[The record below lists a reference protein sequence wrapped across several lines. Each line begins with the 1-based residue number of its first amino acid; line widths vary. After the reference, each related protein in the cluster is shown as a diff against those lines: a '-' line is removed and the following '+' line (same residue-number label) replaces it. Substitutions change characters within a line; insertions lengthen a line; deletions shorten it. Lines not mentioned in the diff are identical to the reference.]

1 MSIEEKSIDD
11 TEEESST
18 QAPQQLRK
26 PWYSFL
32 RSPLWI
38 CLLVALLI
46 RVWLTY
52 HTHGVIDGD
61 EAMVGIQAEH
71 ILRGEH
77 PIYFYGQPYMGSLEA
92 YLTAILFAIAGP
104 SVWMLRA
111 EPILLSLVVVY
122 LTWRFAGA
130 LADAAKLSP
139 VAQQLFKTI
148 AALFSAIPPLY
159 DTVLELRTLG
169 GYIETFVLMLFLLLS
184 AFQLTRRWQAGASKK
199 ELTWRWAVIGFTVGL
214 GYWVNPLIVSA
225 ILAAAI
231 WIIGFCIIE
240 LFRLSRQKA
249 TTPGRSPLAFLK
261 GLLPAP
267 VTIPACV
274 LGLAPALRWGS
285 LYHWANFTFAL
296 QLGTP
301 QGTTLKLQ
309 TLYPNRLQL
318 IHDEALF
325 YQKYILPRLIGGALP
340 TESTTMMAI
349 HTFTFN
355 AGIFCLAATCLL
367 LILSFFWKQPQLV
380 GLRQLAT
387 LPLIFA
393 FCTALAFCT
402 SSISA
407 SGLIAFPNDIAGRYG
422 TPLMLALPFF
432 FSIIVTL
439 VSVLLYVLGKQLFQI
454 IGRDK
459 EDAGYSLQRQPSSS
473 VLTRLRLHLVAP
485 LLVFAVMFAYL
496 GEQAYTYVL
505 TDPDNTYQSA
515 SCPIAPAYNDQI
527 IAYLQQEHVHYGW
540 AISWIANPIIFKT
553 DDAIILTD
561 PRPIIF
567 HSGMGRIP
575 ADTVAVMK
583 ADRPSMLTLIR
594 HDDAHPILERLLDT
608 KQVTYHAMRFP
619 SQRGYDVLVLTAL
632 SRTVSLY
639 ETSGFG
645 AAFPNCI

>member
-1 MSIEEKSIDD
+1 MSIEEKSIDA
-11 TEEESST
+11 TGEESSA

-26 PWYSFL
+26 TWYSFL
-32 RSPLWI
+32 CSPLWI

-92 YLTAILFAIAGP
+92 YLTALLFAIAGP

-122 LTWRFAGA
+122 LTWRLAGA

-139 VAQQLFKTI
+139 FAQQLFKTI

-214 GYWVNPLIVSA
+214 GYWVNPLIVSG
-225 ILAAAI
+225 ILATAI

-240 LFRLSRQKA
+240 PFRLGRQKA

-261 GLLPAP
+261 GLLLAP
-267 VTIPACV
+267 VTIPACI

-318 IHDEALF
+318 IHDVALF

-349 HTFTFN
+349 HTFTFD

-402 SSISA
+402 STISA

-432 FSIIVTL
+432 FSIIFTL
-439 VSVLLYVLGKQLFQI
+439 VSVLLYTLGKRLFQI

-459 EDAGYSLQRQPSSS
+459 EDAGYSLQRKPSSS
-473 VLTRLRLHLVAP
+473 VLTRLQLHLVAP

-505 TDPDNTYQSA
+505 TDPDDTYQSA
-515 SCPIAPAYNDQI
+515 SCPMAPAYNDQI

-553 DDAIILTD
+553 NDAIILTD

-575 ADTVAVMK
+575 ADTEAVMK

-594 HDDAHPILERLLDT
+594 HDEAYPFLERLLDS
-608 KQVTYHAMRFP
+608 KQVTYRAMRFP
-619 SQRGYDVLVLTAL
+619 SQRGYDVLVLTSF

>member
-1 MSIEEKSIDD
+1 MSIEEKSIDA
-11 TEEESST
+11 TEEKPSA

-32 RSPLWI
+32 CSPLWI
-38 CLLVALLI
+38 CLLIALLI

-92 YLTAILFAIAGP
+92 YLMALLFAIAGP

-130 LADAAKLSP
+130 LAGAAKLSP
-139 VAQQLFKTI
+139 FTQQLFKTI

-240 LFRLSRQKA
+240 PFRLIRQKA
-249 TTPGRSPLAFLK
+249 TTPGRLPLAFLK
-261 GLLPAP
+261 GLLLAPA
-267 VTIPACV
+267 TIPACI

-301 QGTTLKLQ
+301 QGTALKFQ
-309 TLYPNRLQL
+309 TLYPNRLKL
-318 IHDEALF
+318 IHDVTLF

-340 TESTTMMAI
+340 TENPTMMAI
-349 HTFTFN
+349 HKFTFDI
-355 AGIFCLAATCLL
+355 GIFCLAATCLL
-367 LILSFFWKQPQLV
+367 LILSFFWKHPQLV

-402 SSISA
+402 STIAA

-422 TPLMLALPFF
+422 TPLMLVLPFF
-432 FSIIVTL
+432 FSLIFTL
-439 VSVLLYVLGKQLFQI
+439 ASVLLYTLGKRLFPNF
-454 IGRDK
+454 GKDK
-459 EDAGYSLQRQPSSS
+459 GDAGYSLQRRPLS

-485 LLVFAVMFAYL
+485 LLVFAVMFTYL

-505 TDPDNTYQSA
+505 TDPDDTYQSA

-527 IAYLQQEHVHYGW
+527 ITYLQQQHVHYGW

-553 DDAIILTD
+553 NDAIILTD

-567 HSGMGRIP
+567 HNGMGRIP
-575 ADTVAVMK
+575 ADTVAVMH
-583 ADRPSMLTLIR
+583 ANRPSMLTLIR
-594 HDDAHPILERLLDT
+594 HGEAYPFLERLLDI
-608 KQVTYHAMRFP
+608 KQVTYRAMRFP
-619 SQRGYDVLVLTAL
+619 SQRGYDVLVLTSF

>member
-1 MSIEEKSIDD
+1 
-11 TEEESST
+11 
-18 QAPQQLRK
+18 
-26 PWYSFL
+26 
-32 RSPLWI
+32 
-38 CLLVALLI
+38 LI
-46 RVWLTY
+46 IS
-52 HTHGVIDGD
+52 G
-61 EAMVGIQAEH
+61 
-71 ILRGEH
+71 
-77 PIYFYGQPYMGSLEA
+77 
-92 YLTAILFAIAGP
+92 
-104 SVWMLRA
+104 
-111 EPILLSLVVVY
+111 
-122 LTWRFAGA
+122 
-130 LADAAKLSP
+130 
-139 VAQQLFKTI
+139 
-148 AALFSAIPPLY
+148 
-159 DTVLELRTLG
+159 
-169 GYIETFVLMLFLLLS
+169 
-184 AFQLTRRWQAGASKK
+184 
-199 ELTWRWAVIGFTVGL
+199 
-214 GYWVNPLIVSA
+214 
-225 ILAAAI
+225 ILAATI

-240 LFRLSRQKA
+240 PFRLSRQKA
-249 TTPGRSPLAFLK
+249 TAPGRSPLAFLK

-267 VTIPACV
+267 VAIPACT

-459 EDAGYSLQRQPSSS
+459 ENAGYSLQRQPSSS
-473 VLTRLRLHLVAP
+473 VLMRLRLHLVAP

-505 TDPDNTYQSA
+505 TNPDDTYQSA

-553 DDAIILTD
+553 NDAIILTD

>member
-32 RSPLWI
+32 RSPLWL

-46 RVWLTY
+46 RGWLTY

-92 YLTAILFAIAGP
+92 YLMAILFAIAGP

-122 LTWRFAGA
+122 LTWRLAGA

-139 VAQQLFKTI
+139 VAQQLFKTF

-214 GYWVNPLIVSA
+214 GYWVNPLIISGV
-225 ILAAAI
+225 LAAAI

-240 LFRLSRQKA
+240 PFRLSRQKA
-249 TTPGRSPLAFLK
+249 TTPGRSPLAILK

-267 VTIPACV
+267 VAIPACM

-355 AGIFCLAATCLL
+355 AGIFCLATTSLL

-459 EDAGYSLQRQPSSS
+459 ENAGYSLQRQPSSS

-505 TDPDNTYQSA
+505 TDPDETYQSA

-553 DDAIILTD
+553 NDAIILTD

-594 HDDAHPILERLLDT
+594 HNDAYPILERLLDT

-645 AAFPNCI
+645 TAFPNCI